1 MAKLSQEDLNKI
13 KAELREQAELQQK
26 INESAG
32 DYLKLMKELKNLNI
46 AITETKKRQNE
57 IDKKLKEAN
66 KAYLD
71 ELSKG
76 AKASDKILKQL
87 KLSRDIEKE
96 KLKLISHELDYIE
109 KMTAELVK
117 QVKEANKFHA
127 VFSNVKKDIGIIS
140 NTIKFGYGKLKNW
153 AGAFDMDKAIRM
165 SALQMGVLNKQSDSF
180 RTSIELAAN
189 QTASFGVGMAELAK
203 LQSDY
208 SEELGRSVI
217 LGKEGLVTMGEL
229 AKATG
234 LGAEGTAKMAAD
246 LENQGYSAERTRD
259 FIEQTMNDAHKLG
272 LNASKVIRNIQSNIK
287 LLNKF
292 NFKNGV
298 KGLAKMAETTA
309 KLGIEMNSIVGMS
322 EKLFDIEGAVD
333 MSAQLQVLGG
343 EWAKLADPFKLMY
356 MARNDME
363 GLTEAIGKAA
373 ESSIHFNKTNG
384 EFEISALEMHRLRKV
399 AEQTGL
405 AYEDLAQAGKNAA
418 KFTQIKQQLKFS
430 VDKQTQE
437 FLSTTAKFNEN
448 GEAYIEIEGSK
459 KLVKQLSNGDKALL
473 KAQIAEKATAR
484 ERAESSQTFDE
495 KMTNIIKQ
503 LKQFLLPLVV
513 EMDKGLRPILQNLTN
528 TFRNPEV
535 VKSIREAAAT
545 AGKAI
550 VTIGKF
556 VANNPLTSL
565 ISIGLF
571 EAGKWYM
578 NGRILG
584 MGFNSVAS
592 VGGSPTSGGGFG
604 SGLKG
609 MRTGA
614 KMIGNG
620 KVLGGLGTFT
630 KGLGKAAVP
639 LALLGAG
646 IDGVTNALDDNL
658 TITEKFFKTL
668 DQHKGMAA
676 GAAIGSIVPVIGTAV
691 GAGIGGI
698 VDMFTPE
705 FGSYGKNRG
714 QHDAIF
720 NRPIND
726 GFLGNDFSKGR
737 GIIQGGKITPIDNKD
752 DLIAYKPNGPID
764 NSLKNNTPSVMKI
777 EFGEIHFKF
786 DELKV
791 TSPGSPGLAI
801 DLLKDPQFT
810 RNVTRMVHVETEKII
825 NGGKSKG

>member
-32 DYLKLMKELKNLNI
+32 DYLKLMKELKSLNI
-46 AITETKKRQNE
+46 AITETKKRQSE
-57 IDKKLKEAN
+57 LDKKLKDAN
-66 KAYLD
+66 KAYLE
-71 ELSKG
+71 ELAKG

-87 KLSRDIEKE
+87 KLARDIEKA
-96 KLKLISHELDYIE
+96 KLKLISDELEYME

-127 VFSNVKKDIGIIS
+127 VFSNVKKDVSAIS

-165 SALQMGVLNKQSDSF
+165 SAVQMGVLTKQSDSF

-189 QTASFGVGMAELAK
+189 QTASFGVGIEELAK

-208 SEELGRSVI
+208 SEELGRTVM
-217 LGKEGLVTMGEL
+217 LGKEGLEAMGEL
-229 AKATG
+229 AKATS
-234 LGAEGTAKMAAD
+234 LGAENTAKMAAD
-246 LENQGYSAERTRD
+246 LDNQGYSAERTRD
-259 FIEQTMNDAHKLG
+259 FIEQTMNDAHKMG

-309 KLGIEMNSIVGMS
+309 KLGIDMNSISGMA

-343 EWAKLADPFKLMY
+343 EWSKLADPFKLMY

-418 KFTQIKQQLKFS
+418 KFTQIKKQLKFS
-430 VDKQTQE
+430 VDKDTQT
-437 FLSTTAKFNEN
+437 FLSTTAKFTEN
-448 GEAYIEIEGSK
+448 GDAYIEVDGNK
-459 KLVKQLSNGDKALL
+459 KLLKELSNSDKALI
-473 KAQIAEKATAR
+473 KAQMAETASAKQ
-484 ERAESSQTFDE
+484 RAESSQTFDE
-495 KMTNIIKQ
+495 KLSNVIKQ
-503 LKQFLLPLVV
+503 MKQFLLPLVI
-513 EMDKGLRPILQNLTN
+513 EMDKGLRPIVQSLTD
-528 TFRNPEV
+528 TLRNPEV

-565 ISIGLF
+565 IALGLF

-578 NGRILG
+578 NGRMLG
-584 MGFNSVAS
+584 LGFNSVAS
-592 VGGSPTSGGGFG
+592 AGGGGGGTGFG
-604 SGLKG
+604 GGLKG
-609 MRTGA
+609 MKTGA
-614 KMIGNG
+614 KMMGRG

-630 KGLGKAAVP
+630 KGLGKAALP

-676 GAAIGSIVPVIGTAV
+676 GAAIGSVIPVIGTAV

-698 VDMFTPE
+698 IDMFAPE
-705 FGSYGKNRG
+705 IGSYGKNRG

-720 NRPIND
+720 NKPIND
-726 GFLGNDFSKGR
+726 GLLGSDFSKGR

-752 DLIAYKPNGPID
+752 DLLAYKPNGPVD
-764 NSLKNNTPSVMKI
+764 NALRGNSQKVMKI
-777 EFGEIHFKF
+777 EFGELRFKF

-791 TSPGSPGLAI
+791 SAPGSPGLAI

-810 RNVTRMVHVETEKII
+810 RNITRMVHVETEKII
-825 NGGKSKG
+825 NGGKPKG